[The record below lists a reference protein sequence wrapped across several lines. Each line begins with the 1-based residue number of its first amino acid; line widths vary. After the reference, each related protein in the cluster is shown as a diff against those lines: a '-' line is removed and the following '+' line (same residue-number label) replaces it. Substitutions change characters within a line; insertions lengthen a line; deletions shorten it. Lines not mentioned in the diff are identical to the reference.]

1 GCSLGYCVT
10 VVNYRIVSILLCEFG
25 LLSATQSMLLST
37 AVLQSE
43 RGLRRIDSRCAIGQ
57 HAPA

>member
-1 GCSLGYCVT
+1 VT

-25 LLSATQSMLLST
+25 LLAATQSMLLST

-57 HAPA
+57 HAPAW